1 VFFSGRES
9 RCQDSQSPVI
19 IMYQS
24 GASSATLSRS
34 CRRISVDKK
43 HVASRKRE
51 NDETPRMV
59 ESTLHQPSLYILIM
73 ATTTTEAEAY
83 SNPVRLSVATRESNA
98 TAGPSTSTLTERE
111 RLLKARKS
119 NEVVRRKGE
128 KWADKL
134 MEETVDRDT
143 FKRAV
148 SLSNP

>member
-1 VFFSGRES
+1 
-9 RCQDSQSPVI
+9 
-19 IMYQS
+19 
-24 GASSATLSRS
+24 
-34 CRRISVDKK
+34 
-43 HVASRKRE
+43 
-51 NDETPRMV
+51 MV
-59 ESTLHQPSLYILIM
+59 ESTLHHQSLYILIM
-73 ATTTTEAEAY
+73 ATTTTEGEAY

-98 TAGPSTSTLTERE
+98 TAGPSTPAPVLSERE

-148 SLSNP
+148 SLSNQVEGDVKEAERSSNEPGGVDQGLSTISHFHVPP